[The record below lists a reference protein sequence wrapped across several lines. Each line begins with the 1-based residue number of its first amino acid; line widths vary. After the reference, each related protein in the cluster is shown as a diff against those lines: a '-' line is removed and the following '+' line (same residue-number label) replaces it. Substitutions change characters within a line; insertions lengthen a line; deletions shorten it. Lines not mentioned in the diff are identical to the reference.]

1 MAEKQCDSSSDL
13 ESSDVLEGT
22 PVKEDNNKTLIVGLL
37 ASKQTHSHTSLS
49 HSTPQYIGNESK
61 SHAIEK
67 EYHSQ
72 KKGKK
77 LGTLRSSRSLQAH
90 VSSDEE
96 SVEFTADGR
105 RHRRCAIESTDSETS
120 QSKGGSLL
128 DTPEGPLYSVKPT
141 LKVGKH
147 RQRRNVM
154 LVSDSDGT
162 VTEEAEGLVVSDS
175 PELLKPV
182 SAKGS
187 DKKNKCTIHS
197 SDSDTSDIPEKT
209 VTAGKYRGRK
219 FLESSD
225 SETSSFNED
234 SASASDLSSP
244 VTTPDKNAAVG
255 TVLKE
260 AESSYVDGR
269 PVLETSF
276 SGKVTIEHKGFK
288 SAVQNVVDISDTS
301 VKTVED
307 GDNDSCVQTKEVSSI
322 SLLY

>member
-22 PVKEDNNKTLIVGLL
+22 PVKEDKNKTVIMGLL
-37 ASKQTHSHTSLS
+37 TSKQTQSHTSLS
-49 HSTPQYIGNESK
+49 HSTPGCIGNESK

-77 LGTLRSSRSLQAH
+77 LGMFRSTRSLQAH

-96 SVEFTADGR
+96 SDEFIADR
-105 RHRRCAIESTDSETS
+105 RSHRRCAIESTDSETS
-120 QSKGGSLL
+120 ESRGDSLL
-128 DTPEGPLYSVKPT
+128 DTPGGPLYSVKPT

-187 DKKNKCTIHS
+187 DKKKKCTIYS
-197 SDSDTSDIPEKT
+197 SDSDASDTPVKSM
-209 VTAGKYRGRK
+209 TARKYRECK
-219 FLESSD
+219 FIESSD

-234 SASASDLSSP
+234 SPSASDSFPS

-255 TVLKE
+255 TVLRE
-260 AESSYVDGR
+260 AKSRNADGR
-269 PVLETSF
+269 LVLETAI
-276 SGKVTIEHKGFK
+276 SGKVTVEHKGFK
-288 SAVQNVVDISDTS
+288 SPVQNVVELSDTA

-307 GDNDSCVQTKEVSSI
+307 DNDSSVQTKEVSSS
-322 SLLY
+322 SLLN